1 MNVNFRNLAI
11 LASLVFFALGFAWML
26 APNFFPS
33 RWGVEFS
40 YPVGLIGR
48 RGAALYVGIGFM
60 FFSARNAEPSSARS
74 ALVKGLIVAC
84 LTLAGLGVFEFLTSH
99 ARSGILAAVAIEVA
113 LALMFVGVALIEHAR
128 HETGTFSS

>member
-11 LASLVFFALGFAWML
+11 LSALVFFALGFAWML

-33 RWGVEFS
+33 RWGVELS

-48 RGAALYVGIGFM
+48 RGAALYVGIGVM

-74 ALVKGLIVAC
+74 ALVKGFIVAC
-84 LTLAGLGVFEFLTSH
+84 LTLAGLGVFEFLTGH
-99 ARSGILAAVAIEVA
+99 ARPGILAAVLIEA
-113 LALMFVGVALIEHAR
+113 SLALVFMCVSYAPGTRAAKQEH
-128 HETGTFSS
+128 

>member
-11 LASLVFFALGFAWML
+11 LAALVFFALGFAWML

-99 ARSGILAAVAIEVA
+99 ARSGATKQELLVRSCDASCRA
-113 LALMFVGVALIEHAR
+113 LAQVSIAVEKRTRGP
-128 HETGTFSS
+128 